1 MSLRA
6 LLKTELHW
14 GRRHLLVLVFLLLV
28 VPLAVGGASLVFQD
42 VVPEHIPV
50 AVVEGDEEV
59 SDTELELVMRSVDP
73 WTDAKIVDSR
83 TEAERLLER
92 ESVYGIVVVP
102 PDYLQPET
110 NATFTLVTDG
120 SIAPFQSPSELIQDL
135 IAFELQAAGFS
146 ENLTVEQEVSGEE
159 RGFEEYLYPG
169 FMMGLLLFIAFTYV
183 PYSLRREEPVLD
195 RLRVEAS
202 LESVVVTK
210 LAFLTALMAL
220 PLLVFHA
227 VSWYYN
233 YGVNTGDPWGIAV
246 LLLTFLLAATV
257 SLTIVILTRFSRTGQ
272 LLNLVVLFGT
282 LILSGLVFPRGF
294 FSPLRSTI
302 VELVPTYY
310 AGVIVRSRM
319 LKDSEILL
327 FTDWLLGL
335 VLLQL
340 LAFVALF
347 AAITYYRRSE

>member
-1 MSLRA
+1 MSLRT
-6 LLKTELHW
+6 LLRTELHW
-14 GRRHLLVLVFLLLV
+14 SRRHLLVLVFLLLF

-73 WTDAKIVDSR
+73 WTDAEVVESR
-83 TEAERLLER
+83 EEAERMLER
-92 ESVYGIVVVP
+92 ETIYGIVVVP
-102 PDYLQPET
+102 PDYLEPET

-135 IAFELQAAGFS
+135 ITFELQAAGFS

-195 RLRVEAS
+195 RLRVESS
-202 LESVVVTK
+202 LESLVATK
-210 LAFLTALMAL
+210 LTFLTGLML
-220 PLLVFHA
+220 VPLIVFHA
-227 VSWYYN
+227 VAWYYG
-233 YGVNTGDPWGIAV
+233 YGVDTGDPWGIAV
-246 LLLTFLLAATV
+246 LLGTFLLASTV
-257 SLTIVILTRFSRTGQ
+257 SLTIVVLTRFSRTGQ
-272 LLNLVVLFGT
+272 LLNLVVLFGV
-282 LILSGLVFPRGF
+282 LVLSGLVFPRGF
-294 FSPLRSTI
+294 FSPLRSTLL
-302 VELVPTYY
+302 ELTPTYY

-319 LKDSEILL
+319 LKDSDIAL
-327 FTDWLLGL
+327 FTDWLIGL
-335 VLLQL
+335 ALLQL
-340 LAFVALF
+340 LAVAALLG
-347 AAITYYRRSE
+347 AITYYRRST